1 MSSDLWSQS
10 LDQQMMHEALRLA
23 GAAAQIGEVPVGAVV
38 VFKGEVVGRGQ
49 NRRESEK
56 QATHHAEILA
66 IKEACS
72 KLGRWR
78 LEGCTLYVTLEPCV
92 MCAGAI
98 VNSRLERVV
107 YGARDSKGGAVES
120 LYQILSDS
128 RLNHRPEVLGGVLA
142 PDCGQILSDFF
153 RERRKSLP

>member
-1 MSSDLWSQS
+1 
-10 LDQQMMHEALRLA
+10 MHEALRLA

>member
-1 MSSDLWSQS
+1 
-10 LDQQMMHEALRLA
+10 MMHEALRLA

>member
-1 MSSDLWSQS
+1 
-10 LDQQMMHEALRLA
+10 MHEALKLA

-66 IKEACS
+66 IEEACRQ
-72 KLGRWR
+72 LGRWR
-78 LEGCTLYVTLEPCV
+78 LESCTLYVTLEPCV

-98 VNSRLERVV
+98 VNSRIERVV
-107 YGARDSKGGAVES
+107 YGAKDPKGGAVES

-142 PDCGQILSDFF
+142 SDCGQILSDFF

>member
-1 MSSDLWSQS
+1 
-10 LDQQMMHEALRLA
+10 MHEALKLA

-78 LEGCTLYVTLEPCV
+78 LESCTLYVTLEPCV

-98 VNSRLERVV
+98 VNSRIERVV